1 MGGALGAVFQFEG
14 SGEISGLM
22 PRTKIIRSSSEKS
35 VGRSLISS
43 FSHPLPPAAGRF
55 AVASFPFTPTVIV
68 GGETESFTETVG
80 AKVDICDSVVDRLFS
95 YPDCSSGPFIRR
107 LDD

>member
-22 PRTKIIRSSSEKS
+22 PRMKIIRSSSEKS

-68 GGETESFTETVG
+68 GGETESFTETV
-80 AKVDICDSVVDRLFS
+80 VVDGNVS
-95 YPDCSSGPFIRR
+95 YAERSCPEHGHTYS
-107 LDD
+107 